1 MNESRATRYQR
12 TRRRARGAAVACGV
26 GVLAV
31 AALTPAG
38 QGTAEWAQRAMSRA
52 PEPIRDVAA
61 VLLFVTALV
70 AVWEVGVIAAVFVL
84 RKSAGPGPGRQA
96 EDRAGGAGQWL
107 AALLVLPAAL
117 WCALAVEAGA
127 WVAGGRWWIVTAVI
141 MIASLVAAMQ
151 VAPALLARFGGSRP
165 LSRPALIERLGALA
179 LRLRV
184 DIQSIDEVPSSSS
197 VTSTALVAGTGQSRR
212 VFIASDV
219 LRDWSDEEIAV
230 VVAHEFGHHVHHDLW
245 WTLAVDSAVIVAG
258 LAASGAVLR
267 AAAMPP
273 GALAALPVVG
283 LVTWGT
289 FIAATPLRHA
299 LSRWQERRADAFA
312 LTLTGGAAEFR
323 AALRRLAARHL
334 AEERPSRLTR
344 WLYHRHPT
352 VADRLRFADQFERI
366 NPSIDRPVD
375 KSIY

>member
-12 TRRRARGAAVACGV
+12 TRRRARGAAVACGA
-26 GVLAV
+26 GLLAL

-38 QGTAEWAQRAMSRA
+38 PSTADWAQRAMSRMPA
-52 PEPIRDVAA
+52 PIRDVSAA
-61 VLLFVTALV
+61 LLFVTVLV
-70 AVWEVGVIAAVFVL
+70 AVWEVAVVAAVFVL
-84 RKSAGPGPGRQA
+84 GRPAGPGGARQT
-96 EDRAGGAGQWL
+96 EDRAAGAGQFL
-107 AALLVLPAAL
+107 AAVMVLPAAL

-127 WVAGGRWWIVTAVI
+127 SIAGGRWWIVTSVVL
-141 MIASLVAAMQ
+141 IASLVAAMQ
-151 VAPALLARFGGSRP
+151 AAPAILARIGGSRP
-165 LSRPALIERLGALA
+165 LGRPALIERLGALA

-184 DIQSIDEVPSSSS
+184 DIQSIEEVPSSSS

-212 VFIASDV
+212 VFIASEV

-245 WTLAVDSAVIVAG
+245 WALAVDSAVVAGG

-267 AAAMPP
+267 AASLPP
-273 GALAALPVVG
+273 GSLAALPVVG

-312 LTLTGGAAEFR
+312 LELTGGAAEFR

-334 AEERPSRLTR
+334 VEERPSRLTR

-366 NPSIDRPVD
+366 NQSIDR
-375 KSIY
+375 

>member
-26 GVLAV
+26 GLLAA

-38 QGTAEWAQRAMSRA
+38 HGVADWAQRAASRMPGA
-52 PEPIRDVAA
+52 LRELTA
-61 VLLFVTALV
+61 VLLFVAVLV
-70 AVWEVGVIAAVFVL
+70 AVWEAAVVAIVFVL
-84 RKSAGPGPGRQA
+84 GRQA
-96 EDRAGGAGQWL
+96 GRAPAGQVEDRGAGAGQVL
-107 AALLVLPAAL
+107 AAVMVLPAAL
-117 WCALAVEAGA
+117 WCALAVQAGA
-127 WVAGGRWWIVTAVI
+127 GMAGSRWWIVTAAVLV
-141 MIASLVAAMQ
+141 ATLVAAMQ
-151 VAPALLARFGGSRP
+151 AAPAILARLGGSRP
-165 LSRPALIERLGALA
+165 LARPALIERLGALA
-179 LRLRV
+179 RRLRV
-184 DIQSIDEVPSSSS
+184 DIQSIEEVPSSSA

-245 WTLAVDSAVIVAG
+245 WTLAVDAAVVVAG

-267 AAAMPP
+267 TMAMLP
-273 GALAALPVVG
+273 GDLAALPVVG
-283 LVTWGT
+283 LATWGT

-312 LTLTGGAAEFR
+312 LELTGGAAEFR

-334 AEERPSRLTR
+334 VEERPSRLTR
-344 WLYHRHPT
+344 LLYHRHPT

-366 NPSIDRPVD
+366 NHSTDR
-375 KSIY
+375 

>member
-26 GVLAV
+26 GLLAL

-38 QGTAEWAQRAMSRA
+38 QGTAEWAQRAMSRMPA
-52 PEPIRDVAA
+52 PIRDEAA
-61 VLLFVTALV
+61 VLLFVTVLV
-70 AVWEVGVIAAVFVL
+70 TVWEVAVVAAVFVL
-84 RKSAGPGPGRQA
+84 GRQAGPGAARQA
-96 EDRAGGAGQWL
+96 EDRAAGAGQFL
-107 AALLVLPAAL
+107 AAVMVLPAAL
-117 WCALAVEAGA
+117 WCALAVQAGA
-127 WVAGGRWWIVTAVI
+127 SMAGDRWWVVTAVVL
-141 MIASLVAAMQ
+141 IASLVAAMQ
-151 VAPALLARFGGSRP
+151 AAPAILARLGGSRP
-165 LSRPALIERLGALA
+165 LGRPALIERLGALA

-184 DIQSIDEVPSSSS
+184 DIQSIEEVPSSSS

-245 WTLAVDSAVIVAG
+245 WALAVDSAVVLAG

-273 GALAALPVVG
+273 GALAALPLVG
-283 LVTWGT
+283 LATWGT

-312 LTLTGGAAEFR
+312 LELTGGTSEFR

-334 AEERPSRLTR
+334 VEERPSRLTR

-366 NPSIDRPVD
+366 NQSIDR
-375 KSIY
+375 